1 MSDNAHEH
9 VTVTKDGYEVTVH
22 PAFSS
27 RCTVKSAG
35 ADNETELYR
44 QNEKHVFKNGATHP
58 KRHVICIKGGAHGR
72 DLELV
77 VKDPKH
83 HVARITVELYADGY
97 EPGWGE
103 ARLSE
108 PVETFTADNHAG
120 TCPPDCE
127 IG

>member
-9 VTVTKDGYEVTVH
+9 VTVTKDGYEITVH

-27 RCTVKSAG
+27 RCAVRSAD
-35 ADNETELYR
+35 ADAETELYR
-44 QNEKHVFKNGATHP
+44 QEGKHKFENGQKHP
-58 KRHVICIKGGAHGR
+58 KRHVIRIKGGAHGR
-72 DLELV
+72 DLELE

-83 HVARITVELYADGY
+83 HVARITVELYAEGH

-103 ARLSE
+103 RDAA
-108 PVETFTADNHAG
+108 VESFTVDNMTK